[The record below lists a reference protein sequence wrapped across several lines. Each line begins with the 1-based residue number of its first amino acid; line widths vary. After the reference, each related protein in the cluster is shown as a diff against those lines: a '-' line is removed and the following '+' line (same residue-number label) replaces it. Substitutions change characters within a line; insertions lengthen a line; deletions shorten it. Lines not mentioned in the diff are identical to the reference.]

1 MRLFYLLAFMPFLAS
16 AELNHN
22 LQNQL
27 LDMAKLDQAV
37 RKELTEIGWKN
48 ATKPLQNKLLTV
60 DKNNTRKLKSL
71 LNNRPWFTDSEVG
84 KEGVAAAFLIIQH
97 SPDYEFK
104 EKMLPELKQS
114 YLNGTGVT
122 GQDVALLTDRV
133 LIKKGQK
140 QLYGTQAD
148 ISKGKVIFKP
158 ILNPDSVDER
168 RAEMKLPPLAQ
179 YKKLLE
185 EMYGLKKVP
194 TLELN

>member
-1 MRLFYLLAFMPFLAS
+1 MRLFYLLAVMPFFVS

-22 LQNQL
+22 LQKQL
-27 LDMAKLDQAV
+27 LEMARLDQAV
-37 RKELTEIGWKN
+37 RKELTDIGWQN
-48 ATKPLQNKLLTV
+48 APKPLQNKLLTI
-60 DKNNTRKLKSL
+60 DKNNTLKLKLL

-84 KEGVAAAFLIIQH
+84 KEGVATAFLIIQH

-114 YLNGTGVT
+114 YLNGTGIT

-133 LIKKGQK
+133 LIKKGQE
-140 QLYGTQAD
+140 QLYGTQVD
-148 ISKGKVIFKP
+148 ISKGKVIFEP

-168 RAEMKLPPLAQ
+168 RDEMKLPPLSE

-185 EMYGLKKVP
+185 EMYGLKTDPKV
-194 TLELN
+194 ELN

>member
-1 MRLFYLLAFMPFLAS
+1 MPFLAS

-27 LDMAKLDQAV
+27 LDIAKLDQAV